1 MRTTEFQTTHWVEF
15 QNGARVPVPTA
26 ELIRLALHAAAETAW
41 ESCYFKR
48 EEQDQTSEPVLR
60 ALIVYCL
67 GTGRYSAEEIEAAR
81 DEDPAAAYLCG
92 RFTPQ
97 AKTIHEFRRRHARSV
112 RNALVIFFRG
122 ITMDRL
128 ANANSTG
135 NLAEIS
141 CLAEADE
148 RVHRAIA
155 ADTLASDF

>member
-1 MRTTEFQTTHWVEF
+1 MRTTDFQTTRWVEF
-15 QNGARVPVPTA
+15 QNGARVRVKTA
-26 ELIRLALHAAAETAW
+26 DLIRFALHAAAETTW
-41 ESCYFKR
+41 EFCYFKR

-81 DEDPAAAYLCG
+81 EEDPAAAYLSG
-92 RFTPQ
+92 RFSPQ
-97 AKTIHEFRRRHARSV
+97 AKTIHEFRRRHARAV
-112 RNALVIFFRG
+112 RNALVIFFRAM
-122 ITMDRL
+122 TMDRL
-128 ANANSTG
+128 ANANSSG
-135 NLAEIS
+135 NLAEIN